1 MHSHSLQYSE
11 QERYLPLANISRV
24 MRKILPAKYK
34 VSKEAKQ
41 SMQESLSEFI
51 AFISSEAGEKCY
63 RDKRKTITGDDLLFG
78 FSKLGF
84 ELYFKTMNDYF
95 VFFKDTFNS
104 Q

>member
-1 MHSHSLQYSE
+1 MHSHSFQYSE

-24 MRKILPAKYK
+24 MRKILPTNYK

-51 AFISSEAGEKCY
+51 AFVTSEAGEKCHH
-63 RDKRKTITGDDLLFG
+63 DKRKTITGDDLLFA
-78 FSKLGF
+78 FSRLGF
-84 ELYFKTMNDYF
+84 DLYVETLNDYF